1 MFQPQYTDNIC
12 LDVVGA
18 LDSKPGLSL
27 RHEAFSQEWRF
38 YTLENQNVVAFSKV
52 DDIESL
58 GDSRS
63 KEESASMESEET
75 KNIKRSKRNY

>member
-38 YTLENQNVVAFSKV
+38 YTLENQNVAAFSKV
-52 DDIESL
+52 DRKSI

-63 KEESASMESEET
+63 KEESASMESEEY
-75 KNIKRSKRNY
+75 K